1 MDSRKRSVLCVAL
14 LSLLSVGCG
23 GGASGM
29 GADVSGAASQDYGA
43 TKQMVIDI
51 LHSSDGRTA
60 LQEILKDP
68 ALKQQLFVSETDITK
83 GIEKSL
89 ESKKNQNFLT
99 EQAKDP
105 KFAAALSKAA
115 QPELLQ
121 LTKQLMKDPEYQKD
135 MLTLLKSPEFTKNIQ
150 DLMKAPEFR
159 GQVMKIMTDALQ
171 TPSFRMQFQDALKK
185 AVAESMQQHGGGGG
199 GKQGGGG
206 QEGGGSQG
214 GQEQGDQGGG
224 GGQ

>member
-1 MDSRKRSVLCVAL
+1 MVSPKRSVLCVML
-14 LSLLSVGCG
+14 FSLLSVGCG

-29 GADVSGAASQDYGA
+29 GGDVSGAASQDYGA

-51 LHSSDGRTA
+51 LHSSEGKSA

-68 ALKQQLFVSETDITK
+68 SLKQQLIVSDTDITK

-89 ESKKNQNFLT
+89 QSKKNQNFLT

-105 KFAAALSKAA
+105 KFAAALAKAA

-135 MLTLLKSPEFTKNIQ
+135 MLTLLKSPDFTKNIQ

-159 GQVMKIMTDALQ
+159 GHVMKIMTDALQ

-185 AVAESMQQHGGGGG
+185 AVSESMQQQGGGG

-206 QEGGGSQG
+206 QEGESGQG
-214 GQEQGDQGGG
+214 GQEQSGQGGG
-224 GGQ
+224 GGQS